1 MKSLLAA
8 AGANGSPWT
17 YVDLYHYP
25 DCDPL
30 LASPNMSDWNRSS
43 AWQRAVKE
51 LSTPKPRLLVHQHH
65 CSPGLGTYLLDH
77 LLPQLNE
84 LKRELS
90 YRNCSLVLA
99 TVLREP
105 VSRFVSES
113 YFNRVPYSQ
122 VRAYAERHS
131 DLQVKY
137 IMFGHQRNWP
147 PPLDAGLAT
156 PELAEKAA
164 AALSDFELIGTT
176 ENLTSFATSM
186 QNIIGTTVRCCLHV
200 HSNISHMFQ
209 LTEEDLLWIRWH
221 NMADEWLWN
230 RVIVV

>member
-1 MKSLLAA
+1 MKSLLAAA

-30 LASPNMSDWNRSS
+30 LASPNMSDWNRSP

-51 LSTPKPRLLVHQHH
+51 LSKPKPRLLVHQHH
-65 CSPGLGTYLLDH
+65 CSPGLGTC

-84 LKRELS
+84 LKREIS
-90 YRNCSLVLA
+90 QRNCSLVLA

-105 VSRFVSES
+105 VSRFVSQIH
-113 YFNRVPYSQ
+113 FNRVPYSQ
-122 VRAYAERHS
+122 VRGYAEQLS
-131 DLQVKY
+131 DVQVKY
-137 IMFGHQRNWP
+137 IMFGHQSNWP
-147 PPLDAGLAT
+147 PPFDARLAT
-156 PELAEKAA
+156 PELAGKAA

-186 QNIIGTTVRCCLHV
+186 QNVIGTTVRCCPHV
-200 HSNISHMFQ
+200 HSNISHLFQ

-230 RVIVV
+230 RVVAV